1 MIGDDSLNYKIND
14 IVDVTVTGI
23 QPYGV
28 FVKLDDT
35 VSGLLHISEISS
47 GFVADISDYVNVNS
61 IIKVKII
68 DIIDPFKV
76 RVSLKA
82 LEKVSGR
89 KRRRIPIRQLP
100 EFELGFS
107 TLEEKLEIWIKQLEE
122 EDVH

>member
-1 MIGDDSLNYKIND
+1 MKYKIND
-14 IVDVTVTGI
+14 LVNVYVTGI

-28 FVKLDDT
+28 FVELEDNVK
-35 VSGLLHISEISS
+35 GLLHISEISS
-47 GFVADISDYVNVNS
+47 GFVADIYDYVNIGS

-89 KRRRIPIRQLP
+89 KRRRIPIRELP
-100 EFELGFS
+100 EFKIGF
-107 TLEEKLEIWIKQLEE
+107 TTLKENLEEWINKLEE
-122 EDVH
+122 